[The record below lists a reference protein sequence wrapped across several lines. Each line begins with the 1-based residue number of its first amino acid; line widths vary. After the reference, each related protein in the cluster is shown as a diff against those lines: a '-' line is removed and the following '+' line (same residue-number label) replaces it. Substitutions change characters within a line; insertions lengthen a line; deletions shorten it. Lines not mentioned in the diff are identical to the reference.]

1 MKVGPLP
8 RALAV
13 AAISAVAV
21 VPLAASAAGAAPAAP
36 TAYALY
42 GSAQPLRWIGSPP
55 VSDLVVPFVE
65 GRTSNLANGHAEAR
79 LAEPDE
85 KTTTLSGDAVEGLNC
100 VGYTEKACNKDA
112 FFASA
117 VADHPAPPDHA
128 APAHR
133 EQAASFGG
141 PEGKWPGSI
150 QAVTD
155 CPGRCGEQLVRS
167 QGRGSASSGR
177 LPGYVRIGSSS
188 ASHDLDIDDKG
199 RLVSNARSELRNV
212 VIGPKEEIRFSSLLT
227 TAHGFGSGAANSKDG
242 KAEIRIADFF
252 ILDQAVELTRA
263 GLRLANR
270 GPSEQEAYDGAKV
283 LVQELRKRGIVL
295 ELPDFDAQL
304 VKTPTHV
311 AVDTRGL
318 RVRFEHSAGPVQAGA
333 VGSPL
338 ELGRATAVV
347 AAVDANQKIEIA
359 ENPNGVTV
367 QTTAPPA
374 APAADPRGDAGGAG
388 GTKATQ
394 STGPKTGTD
403 RRPSPSNGSDKGKT
417 ASSQG
422 TSSPQTPAQNDVEL
436 PVPPAPSVD
445 PGTPSGEV
453 TDPTALVD
461 PNQTALPSFEE
472 VQNKLGLRGAQS
484 VSRAFGAFLGLGL
497 ILPLARF
504 VIRRLG

>member
-359 ENPNGVTV
+359 ENSNGVTV

-374 APAADPRGDAGGAG
+374 APAASEGASVKPGPSTSTERGPRSNQPRGNNQGP
-388 GTKATQ
+388 
-394 STGPKTGTD
+394 ST
-403 RRPSPSNGSDKGKT
+403 SPRT
-417 ASSQG
+417 PTSSPG
-422 TSSPQTPAQNDVEL
+422 TSSPQTPPQGIEL